1 MSTSRPPPAARA
13 PLQDVSRAPPPAT
26 DDGQQLGT
34 LGGVLGD
41 DLSQPDTLG
50 TSSRASGTH
59 PGGPAAYLQQ
69 FRGKGEGV
77 PIQLGG
83 GRARVWG
90 CFSEVV
96 TLNIRY
102 LQAILGDTPPPH
114 PSNLL

>member
-1 MSTSRPPPAARA
+1 MSTTTTSAGTSSGCQQRT
-13 PLQDVSRAPPPAT
+13 PPAT

-50 TSSRASGTH
+50 TSSRASSTH

-77 PIQLGG
+77 PIQ
-83 GRARVWG
+83 
-90 CFSEVV
+90 
-96 TLNIRY
+96 
-102 LQAILGDTPPPH
+102 
-114 PSNLL
+114 

>member
-1 MSTSRPPPAARA
+1 LFYLIIYIKAHTTTGTTSAPWAAVLASMSTGRAPPAARA

-26 DDGQQLGT
+26 DDGQQRGT

-77 PIQLGG
+77 PIQ
-83 GRARVWG
+83 
-90 CFSEVV
+90 
-96 TLNIRY
+96 
-102 LQAILGDTPPPH
+102 
-114 PSNLL
+114 